1 MKYFKQNETLNGDS
15 CVNLYSGISQD
26 EMNNTVDKFFKSS
39 GYKLKEGKPG
49 NATYE
54 KGNKTMR
61 ILFGAFS
68 KHFVFQIKTYANE
81 PDTVK
86 VAVVKGTN
94 GIAGGLVGMK
104 QVKTELTRIS
114 KELQNL

>member
-15 CVNLYSGISQD
+15 CVNLYSGITQ
-26 EMNNTVDKFFKSS
+26 EALNTEVDKFFKSS
-39 GYKLKEGKPG
+39 GYKLKDGIPG

-61 ILFGAFS
+61 ILFGAFA
-68 KHFVFQIKTYANE
+68 KHFLFQAKTYANE

-86 VAVVKGTN
+86 VTVVKGTN

-104 QVKTELTRIS
+104 QVKDELARIS
-114 KELQNL
+114 RELQNI

>member
-1 MKYFKQNETLNGDS
+1 MKYFTKNETLNNES
-15 CVNLYSGISQD
+15 CVNLYSGITQEELD
-26 EMNNTVDKFFKSS
+26 KEVDKFFKSS
-39 GYKLKEGKPG
+39 GYKIKEGKPG

-61 ILFGAFS
+61 ILFGAFA
-68 KHFVFQIKTYANE
+68 KHFVFKTKTSSNE
-81 PDTVK
+81 TNNVTL
-86 VAVVKGTN
+86 AVTKGTS

-114 KELQNL
+114 KTLETI

>member
-15 CVNLYSGISQD
+15 CVNLYSGITQD
-26 EMNNTVDKFFKSS
+26 ALNTEVDKFFKSS

-61 ILFGAFS
+61 ILFGAFA
-68 KHFVFQIKTYANE
+68 KHFLFQIKTYSNE

-86 VAVVKGTN
+86 VTVVKGTN

-114 KELQNL
+114 KELQHI

>member
-1 MKYFKQNETLNGDS
+1 MKYFTKNELLNNDS
-15 CVNLYSGISQD
+15 CVNLYSGITQD
-26 EMNNTVDKFFKSS
+26 ELNNEVDKLFKSS
-39 GYKLKEGKPG
+39 GYKIKEGKPG

-61 ILFGAFS
+61 ILFGAFV

-81 PDTVK
+81 PDVVK
-86 VAVVKGTN
+86 VTVVKGTS
-94 GIAGGLVGMK
+94 GITGGLIGLK

-114 KELQNL
+114 QVLQSI

>member
-26 EMNNTVDKFFKSS
+26 DMNNEVDKLFKSS
-39 GYKLKEGKPG
+39 GYKIKEGKPG

-54 KGNKTMR
+54 KGSKTMR

-86 VAVVKGTN
+86 VTVVKGTN

-104 QVKTELTRIS
+104 QVKNELTRIS
-114 KELQNL
+114 QVLQTI